1 MKLTN
6 VFWAF
11 AIAAGS
17 SAIIYGTKDAVGSE
31 KIKSIG
37 IPDVLQGRIGYRK
50 TYLDALKKRKLEK
63 DWAKP
68 KDVIAK
74 QLEASRI
81 KAAKEFGQ

>member
-1 MKLTN
+1 MCYKGVLDTEKLT
-6 VFWAF
+6 
-11 AIAAGS
+11 
-17 SAIIYGTKDAVGSE
+17 
-31 KIKSIG
+31 
-37 IPDVLQGRIGYRK
+37 
-50 TYLDALKKRKLEK
+50 LDALKKRKLEK